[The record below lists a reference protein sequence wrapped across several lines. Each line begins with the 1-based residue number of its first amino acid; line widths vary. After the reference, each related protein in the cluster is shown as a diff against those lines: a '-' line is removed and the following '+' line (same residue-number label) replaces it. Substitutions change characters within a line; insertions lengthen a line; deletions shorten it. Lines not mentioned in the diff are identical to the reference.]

1 MKQDKKPEAF
11 FTVPSYWTGEPDKLI
26 PLPPQIIL
34 EDGSELEFSR
44 PKTLGV
50 STGGFYKN
58 AADEEFMVKMGA
70 AYMAENNDDKFYS
83 LNLATRYESLI
94 NNLANF

>member
-1 MKQDKKPEAF
+1 MKHDKKPEAF
-11 FTVPSYWTGEPDKLI
+11 FTIPSYWTGEPDKLI
-26 PLPPQIIL
+26 TLPPQIIL
-34 EDGSELEFSR
+34 EDGSKLEFSR

-58 AADEEFMVKMGA
+58 ATDEEFMVKMGA

-83 LNLATRYESLI
+83 LNLVTRYESLI

>member
-1 MKQDKKPEAF
+1 MGIGIIGQKSQKKQ
-11 FTVPSYWTGEPDKLI
+11 L
-26 PLPPQIIL
+26 PLSLQIIL

-58 AADEEFMVKMGA
+58 AADEEFLVKMGA
-70 AYMAENNDDKFYS
+70 AHMAENNDDKFYS
-83 LNLATRYESLI
+83 
-94 NNLANF
+94 